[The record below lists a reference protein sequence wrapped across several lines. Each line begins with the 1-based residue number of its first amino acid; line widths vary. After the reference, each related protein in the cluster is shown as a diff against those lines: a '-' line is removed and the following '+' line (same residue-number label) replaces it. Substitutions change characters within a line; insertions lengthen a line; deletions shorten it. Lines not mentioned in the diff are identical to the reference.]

1 LDGFHIT
8 RGKSD
13 YGGGIVNSGTVTNC
27 TVYNNNATGNNGTGG
42 GVYNSG
48 TVTNC
53 TVYGNSSPGNWYGG
67 GGIYNDSYGMVT
79 NCTVYGNSAT
89 NDGGG
94 IYNSSGTVTNCT
106 VYGNRATNYGGGIF
120 NSGTVTNCIA
130 WGNNTDIENSGGEVK
145 YSCFGGGTSGEG
157 NIAVD
162 PMFVN
167 VSGDDPTKWDLR
179 LQPNSPCI
187 DKGTSE
193 GAPDYDILGVKRP
206 QGSGYDMGAYEY
218 IPSIPAIISHIL
230 GKKPFT
236 PEEKNAA
243 DDNKDNIIDVADI
256 IHIMKQK

>member
-1 LDGFHIT
+1 
-8 RGKSD
+8 
-13 YGGGIVNSGTVTNC
+13 
-27 TVYNNNATGNNGTGG
+27 
-42 GVYNSG
+42 
-48 TVTNC
+48 
-53 TVYGNSSPGNWYGG
+53 
-67 GGIYNDSYGMVT
+67 MVT

-193 GAPDYDILGVKRP
+193 GAPDYDILGIKRP
-206 QGSGYDMGAYEY
+206 QGAGVDMGAYEC

-230 GKKPFT
+230 GKKPLT

-256 IHIMKQK
+256 VHIMKQK